1 MGKRVAFFCLF
12 RFDDREKPVGVDCD
26 RKKTQPL
33 LLLSTSSHFPPLSA
47 RDGVTPYLASVAV
60 VATEA
65 IKLVI
70 CALMHAAATYK
81 TAATV
86 TTGGKRPGVL
96 LPTTTISTPASRAA
110 AAAAANATA
119 AGAAWGASGDGVGG
133 APPSPKSPLPVS
145 AAAREAFSISA
156 PSSSS
161 SSSSS
166 SSTSSNPFEEVTN
179 RMREVLATS
188 RPMAVPAAL
197 FVAQQILVI
206 VAASHLDAVTF
217 QICAQSFKI
226 VPTAL
231 FAVWLL
237 GQALTPSQW
246 ASLPVLALGTVFV
259 TLNGSTSSSPTSSSS
274 SSSMSAV
281 TAAAA
286 PGGLLIGLSASILSG
301 LSSAFAGVYFER
313 YVKGRHGQSLWVR
326 NLQLSLYG
334 TPFAACYALLVDGR
348 ALRARS
354 IQSSVSR
361 SSGLFQAAFEGFDA
375 VVWSVVLLQ
384 VGGKRRSFFF

>member
-1 MGKRVAFFCLF
+1 
-12 RFDDREKPVGVDCD
+12 
-26 RKKTQPL
+26 
-33 LLLSTSSHFPPLSA
+33 
-47 RDGVTPYLASVAV
+47 
-60 VATEA
+60 
-65 IKLVI
+65 
-70 CALMHAAATYK
+70 MHAVATYK
-81 TAATV
+81 SAATTRHPV
-86 TTGGKRPGVL
+86 
-96 LPTTTISTPASRAA
+96 LPTTISISRTPTAA
-110 AAAAANATA
+110 AAAAR
-119 AGAAWGASGDGVGG
+119 GASGGGVGG
-133 APPSPKSPLPVS
+133 APPSPRSPLAAGPAAAA
-145 AAAREAFSISA
+145 AAARGDSFSISSQA
-156 PSSSS
+156 TSSSS
-161 SSSSS
+161 SGSHS
-166 SSTSSNPFEEVTN
+166 PLGEVTN

-197 FVAQQILVI
+197 FVAQQLLVI

-217 QICAQSFKI
+217 QICSQSFKI

-259 TLNGSTSSSPTSSSS
+259 TLNGSNASSGGSA
-274 SSSMSAV
+274 SAV

-334 TPFAACYALLVDGR
+334 TPLAAAYALLVDGR

-354 IQSSVSR
+354 VHG
-361 SSGLFQAAFEGFDA
+361 GLLEAAFEGFDA

-384 VGGKRRSFFF
+384 VGGKRERKENVYLFQIKKEEKKRSEGEKKLTLFPTSSLLLSLSY

>member
-1 MGKRVAFFCLF
+1 M
-12 RFDDREKPVGVDCD
+12 
-26 RKKTQPL
+26 
-33 LLLSTSSHFPPLSA
+33 
-47 RDGVTPYLASVAV
+47 
-60 VATEA
+60 
-65 IKLVI
+65 
-70 CALMHAAATYK
+70 
-81 TAATV
+81 
-86 TTGGKRPGVL
+86 
-96 LPTTTISTPASRAA
+96 LPTTTVITAA
-110 AAAAANATA
+110 AAAAAAT
-119 AGAAWGASGDGVGG
+119 
-133 APPSPKSPLPVS
+133 PLSPKSPLRGEGGGLG
-145 AAAREAFSISA
+145 AARETFSI
-156 PSSSS
+156 SSSS
-161 SSSSS
+161 SSSSNS
-166 SSTSSNPFEEVTN
+166 PLGEVTD

-259 TLNGSTSSSPTSSSS
+259 TLNGSNTSSSS
-274 SSSMSAV
+274 SSSSSSSAASAASSAL

-334 TPFAACYALLVDGR
+334 TPFAAAYALLVDGR

-354 IQSSVSR
+354 M
-361 SSGLFQAAFEGFDA
+361 SGGGLIEAAFEGFDA

-384 VGGKRRSFFF
+384 VGGKKEFFSSMFFWEKKPEKSGRKTHSRFSPLNSKFKIQIQYKAVSSSAWSSNTQTTSRRTSPTLCRSR